1 MSQKFNLK
9 SEPYSKHQSFTDF
22 SIDAELSQD
31 IKEKLKYAEQE
42 IKSQNDEYLKK
53 VVTEALKQISD
64 NDSSTFALHSNTI
77 EEIKKIEK
85 ESMVDYL
92 FYRYRYE
99 RNPVDKVVDDYP
111 PCIQIEPVSI
121 CNYRCVFCYQT
132 DPKLSNPKYGHMGTM
147 SVDLFKEIIDQIEG
161 KVQAVTLASRG
172 EPLIHKKI
180 DEILAYMKGKFLAS
194 KINTNAS
201 LLTEAKAHAILQ
213 ADLQTLVFSADSA
226 DVDSYSKLRV
236 RGDLTKVL
244 KNVKMFH
251 EIKEKHYPQS
261 KMITRV
267 SGVKVNEDQN
277 IKDMTGF
284 WGDYV
289 DQVAFV
295 QYNPWEN
302 VYDVDVNSEGKACTD
317 LWRRM
322 FVWWDG
328 IVNPCDIDY
337 RSELKVANA
346 TNTNIMEAWNGA
358 SYSKLRDN
366 HLNANRK
373 ECYPCDRC
381 HFV

>member
-1 MSQKFNLK
+1 MSDNSKIKND
-9 SEPYSKHQSFTDF
+9 PYVKHQSFTDF
-22 SIDAELSQD
+22 SVDANINEELIHKLDYVKKSVESHED
-31 IKEKLKYAEQE
+31 SYHKEVVDKALSCIA
-42 IKSQNDEYLKK
+42 DENN
-53 VVTEALKQISD
+53 Q
-64 NDSSTFALHSNTI
+64 TFSLHPNTI
-77 EEIKKIEK
+77 EEIKKIKK
-85 ESMVDYL
+85 EELADYL

-99 RNPVDKVVDDYP
+99 VFPTEKTLDDYP

-132 DPKLSNPKYGHMGTM
+132 DPKLSDPKYGHMGTM
-147 SVDLFKEIIDQIEG
+147 DVDLFKNIIDQIEG

-172 EPLIHKKI
+172 EPMIHKNI
-180 DEILAYMKGKFLAS
+180 DQILKYMEGKFLAS

-201 LLTEAKAHAILQ
+201 LLTEAKAHAILE
-213 ADLQTLVFSADSA
+213 ADIKTLVFSADSA
-226 DVDSYSKLRV
+226 DVNSYSKLRV
-236 RGDLTKVL
+236 RGDLNKVL

-261 KMITRV
+261 NLITRV
-267 SGVKVNEDQN
+267 SGVKVNEEQN
-277 IKDMTGF
+277 IDDMTGF

-302 VYDVDVNSEGKACTD
+302 VYDTNLKDETNACTD

-337 RSELKVANA
+337 RSELQVANA
-346 TNTNIMEAWNGA
+346 KDVDIKEAWTGKGYNA
-358 SYSKLRDN
+358 LREK
-366 HLNANRK
+366 HLNKNRK
-373 ECYPCDRC
+373 QCSPCDRC